1 MSGWSSW
8 NFSVAANE
16 KRGRFLGVAFSK
28 NASKIG
34 IPSRITWK
42 LAFMVFSW
50 SASNGST
57 GREVHSPRIPP
68 LLAQPNIRRAVFRPA
83 HRAIGGADL
92 VLSLPP
98 PVGWAGSSLRT
109 SVKGDKPT
117 FAKAPSG
124 KAQKGRADARSRP
137 AVHAAIHNYEGSC
150 YIGSTR
156 RRPWD
161 GFTREQIFP
170 S

>member
-1 MSGWSSW
+1 MSVP
-8 NFSVAANE
+8 FSPQQLTDRYAEA
-16 KRGRFLGVAFSK
+16 L
-28 NASKIG
+28 
-34 IPSRITWK
+34 
-42 LAFMVFSW
+42 
-50 SASNGST
+50 
-57 GREVHSPRIPP
+57 
-68 LLAQPNIRRAVFRPA
+68 Q
-83 HRAIGGADL
+83 DL
-92 VLSLPP
+92 VTEKSRGKHI
-98 PVGWAGSSLRT
+98 VTIGTSERETRNNVTDFMEALRK

-117 FAKAPSG
+117 LAKAPSG